1 MRRVLLGSIAI
12 MFVKFLAYL
21 LTQSNAILADAL
33 ESIVNLVS
41 GAFAYVSLK
50 IASKPKNTNH
60 PYEYGKIEFVAA
72 ALEGGLIFTAGFF
85 IIYKAIVNLTHFHH
99 INCINIALALSLLA
113 GAANLLMGKY
123 LINLG
128 KQNHSLVLQADDH
141 HLISDVYT
149 SVGLIVGLLIM
160 YFTGWW

>member
-1 MRRVLLGSIAI
+1 LFYKKLKNKVD
-12 MFVKFLAYL
+12 K
-21 LTQSNAILADAL
+21 
-33 ESIVNLVS
+33 S
-41 GAFAYVSLK
+41 G
-50 IASKPKNTNH
+50 
-60 PYEYGKIEFVAA
+60 A